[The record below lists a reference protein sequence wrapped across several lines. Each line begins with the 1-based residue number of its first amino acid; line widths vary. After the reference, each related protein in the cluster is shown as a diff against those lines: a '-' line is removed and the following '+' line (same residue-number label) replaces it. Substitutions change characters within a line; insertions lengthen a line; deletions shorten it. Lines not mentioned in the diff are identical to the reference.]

1 MPLHVADVRA
11 NLNENIRH
19 AARIIGKSEARLKVF
34 RAIYAGKKQVK
45 TVPDLMKAT
54 RLSHVRVLQEAGKL
68 EGNGIVEKVRKDG
81 RTAYKKDKTYTHHK
95 KAIIDLCESPSK
107 RTKYP
112 TKQEPRLQGQTTI
125 RIKVSR
131 TSAPLEVTI
140 DEIDAFKQVRSVQLT
155 STPAW
160 LHGLRE
166 ERIKRFLKRV
176 VGETNEFKDWGGE
189 RNDLYTNRLLFRGAR
204 RTAAFALKGRAT
216 TGSLTP
222 KKMGANG
229 DQIGRLAASEA
240 DVFLVVY
247 HGKVEQSIPEQ
258 LRAYGV
264 ARSMSGRRVFYCVIG
279 GQDLA
284 RLIQAYRTEFD
295 KTV

>member
-54 RLSHVRVLQEAGKL
+54 RLSQRVLQEAGKL

-112 TKQEPRLQGQTTI
+112 TKQEPRVQAQTTI

-131 TSAPLEVTI
+131 TPAPLDVTI
-140 DEIDAFKQVRSVQLT
+140 DDIDAFKQVRSVQLT